1 MADLTDVLAS
11 LRQAQQQNSATRTRA
26 RVAQV
31 RAEDPNQLNY
41 SGSALHALLD
51 ALFSSCFSGT
61 CVAAATR

>member
-1 MADLTDVLAS
+1 MAGLTDVLAS